1 MLDHPNSHL
10 NWALFRRSFRNRPN
24 ANLPDCYR
32 VVIVEEW
39 VHQGGPA
46 GGDIDGA
53 GDGGG
58 DQVADRG
65 PGALPADIS
74 NALSEVET
82 P

>member
-10 NWALFRRSFRNRPN
+10 NWALFTRSFRNRPN
-24 ANLPDCYR
+24 ANLTDCYR

-39 VHQGGPA
+39 VDQGGPA
-46 GGDIDGA
+46 GDSDGA

-58 DQVADRG
+58 DQVADRD
-65 PGALPADIS
+65 PA
-74 NALSEVET
+74 